1 MGPKDLI
8 EGDNGHSVSPDAA
21 SQEAPAIQDEN
32 TAASSSGQDN
42 STDPTQAEAPTL
54 ESVVAA
60 ALTQDAP
67 KPDAE
72 AKAEGETPAGDTQ
85 PKTEGDKSTPEAN
98 AEGEGDELPD
108 DPTDEEL
115 ADLRAKPRKRIAKL
129 LSQRN
134 AARRELEAL
143 QPDAQNYRA
152 IRTYMAETG
161 LVNEDVANLFK
172 FGAHLKTGNFEEAF
186 KIAEPF
192 FRVILEGTGRAIPQD
207 LRGRVDSG
215 EMTEDAARLVARERM
230 ARAAAEQRVQATETK
245 VNEDRATAHVQAIQ
259 TATAEWE
266 ASVRATDLD
275 FDLKAEAMKRFAV
288 ALVAEKGLPKNAQE
302 AVAYAKQAY
311 ADATEFL
318 RAARPA
324 PKPSR
329 PAPSPGT
336 SSPRSAPSTSTATSL
351 QDAIMAGLAAG
362 ARG

>member
-1 MGPKDLI
+1 MDLKDQTI
-8 EGDNGHSVSPDAA
+8 GDNGHSVAPDAA
-21 SQEAPAIQDEN
+21 SPEASATQDEN

-42 STDPTQAEAPTL
+42 STDVSQNEAPTL

-67 KPDAE
+67 KTEAE
-72 AKAEGETPAGDTQ
+72 AKADDGTPAGDTQ
-85 PKTEGDKSTPEAN
+85 QKTDGDKSTPEAN

-152 IRTYMAETG
+152 IRTYMTETG
-161 LVNEDVANLFK
+161 LVNDDVANLFK

-207 LRGRVDSG
+207 LRGRVASG
-215 EMTEDAARLVARERM
+215 EMTEDSARLVARERM
-230 ARAAAEQRVQATETK
+230 ARAAAEQRVEMTETR
-245 VNEDRATAHVQAIQ
+245 VQEDRASAHVHAIKS
-259 TATAEWE
+259 ATAEWE
-266 ASVRATDLD
+266 ASIRATDLD

-288 ALVAEKGLPKNAQE
+288 ALVAEKGLPKNPQE
-302 AVAYAKQAY
+302 AVQFAQKAYD
-311 ADATEFL
+311 DATAFL

-324 PKPSR
+324 PRPSR

-336 SSPRSAPSTSTATSL
+336 SSPRSAPSNSTPTSL
-351 QDAIMAGLAAG
+351 QDAILAGLTAG

>member
-1 MGPKDLI
+1 MDPKDLI
-8 EGDNGHSVSPDAA
+8 EGDNGHSVTPDAA
-21 SQEAPAIQDEN
+21 STEAPAIQDDN
-32 TAASSSGQDN
+32 PASSSSGQDN
-42 STDPTQAEAPTL
+42 STDAQAEAPTL

-60 ALTQDAP
+60 ALAQDAP
-67 KPDAE
+67 KPEAE
-72 AKAEGETPAGDTQ
+72 AKAEGDAPAGTDV
-85 PKTEGDKSTPEAN
+85 PKADADKSTPEAN

-134 AARRELEAL
+134 AARRELDVL
-143 QPDAQNYRA
+143 KPDAENYRA
-152 IRTYMAETG
+152 IRTYMTETG
-161 LVNEDVANLFK
+161 LVNDDVANLFK

-207 LRGRVDSG
+207 LRGRVESG
-215 EMTEDAARLVARERM
+215 EMSEDAARTVARERM
-230 ARAAAEQRVQATETK
+230 ARAAAEQRVQTTESK
-245 VNEDRATAHVQAIQ
+245 VQEERATAHSQAIHA
-259 TATAEWE
+259 ATAEWE

-275 FDLKAEAMKRFAV
+275 FDLKAEPMKRFAM
-288 ALVAEKGLPKNAQE
+288 ALVAERGLPKNPQE
-302 AVAYAKQAY
+302 AVAYAKKAY
-311 ADATEFL
+311 DDATAFL
-318 RAARPA
+318 RAAQPA

-336 SSPRSAPSTSTATSL
+336 SSPRSAPSSTTPSSL
-351 QDAIMAGLAAG
+351 HDAIMAGLSAG